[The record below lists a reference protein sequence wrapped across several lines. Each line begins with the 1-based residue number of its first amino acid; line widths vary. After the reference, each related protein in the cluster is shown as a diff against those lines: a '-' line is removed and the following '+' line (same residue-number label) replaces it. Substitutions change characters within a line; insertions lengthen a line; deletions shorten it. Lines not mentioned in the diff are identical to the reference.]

1 MKISNLLLLI
11 FGLYSLVLLS
21 GCNSNQ
27 KEEKKLDTIYENT
40 DPEGHP
46 LDNQDTVV
54 EYKEIDSLNKDTSLR
69 GDKH

>member
-1 MKISNLLLLI
+1 MKISNLLLSS

-21 GCNSNQ
+21 GCNNNQ
-27 KEEKKLDTIYENT
+27 KEEKKLDTIYEHT

-46 LDNQDTVV
+46 LDNRDTVI
-54 EYKEIDSLNKDTSLR
+54 EYKETDTLNKDTSLR